1 MKNLDGRELFGIVLK
16 ENNFMEK
23 ESYKDYFEEIW
34 NDDEQL
40 CLKFKEKFSNDFF
53 EDGKEISYHFYLNFL
68 GNEEVGYI
76 LELNVMPTLD
86 FISTN
91 KLKEIAEDYNI
102 PIRELT
108 EYDVLSNNWIPLLSS
123 ENIEFDIISDLSWY
137 SEGIIDLIETSTSV
151 IPNINNLIG
160 FYMDK
165 SVNMIGTINWDLLR
179 DLLFDEDPIKNTFS
193 RFEKGEEK

>member
-1 MKNLDGRELFGIVLK
+1 MKNLDGRKLFGIVLK

-23 ESYKDYFEEIW
+23 ESYKDFFEEIW
-34 NDDEQL
+34 NDDEEL
-40 CLKFKEKFSNDFF
+40 CLKFNEKFSNYFI

-68 GNEEVGYI
+68 GNEEVGYV
-76 LELNVMPTLD
+76 LELNMMPTLD

-102 PIRELT
+102 PIRELI
-108 EYDVLSNNWIPLLSS
+108 EYDVLSNNWTPLLAS

-165 SVNMIGTINWDLLR
+165 SVNMIGTTNWDLLR
-179 DLLFDEDPIKNTFS
+179 DLLFNEDPIKNTFS
-193 RFEKGEEK
+193 RFKKGENK

>member
-1 MKNLDGRELFGIVLK
+1 MKNLDGRKLFGIVLK

-23 ESYKDYFEEIW
+23 ENYKDYFEEIW

-53 EDGKEISYHFYLNFL
+53 EDGKDISYHFYLNFL

-76 LELNVMPTLD
+76 LELNMMPTLD
-86 FISTN
+86 HISTN
-91 KLKEIAEDYNI
+91 KLKEIAENYNI
-102 PIRELT
+102 PIRELN
-108 EYDVLSNNWIPLLSS
+108 EYDVLSNSWIPLLTS
-123 ENIEFDIISDLSWY
+123 ENIDFDIISDLSWY
-137 SEGIIDLIETSTSV
+137 SDGIIDLIETSTSV
-151 IPNINNLIG
+151 IPNINNFLG
-160 FYMDK
+160 FYMDRT
-165 SVNMIGTINWDLLR
+165 VNMIGTINWDLLR